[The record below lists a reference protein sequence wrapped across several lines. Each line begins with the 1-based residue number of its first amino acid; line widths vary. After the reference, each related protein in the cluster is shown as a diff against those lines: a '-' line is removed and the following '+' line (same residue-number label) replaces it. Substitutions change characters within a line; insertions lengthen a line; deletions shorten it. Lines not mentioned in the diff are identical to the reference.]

1 MAHESI
7 PETPPDRRESPI
19 DREVGMI
26 VMQVAATQVGIC
38 LTGIGLI
45 RLIGQNRAVSA
56 AADDVLA
63 LNALGFLVT
72 SIVAYLALR
81 AGSAE
86 RRKRLERIADVLF
99 LLCLTLMVAVGIL
112 LAYEII

>member
-1 MAHESI
+1 MPRESL
-7 PETPPDRRESPI
+7 PEAAPDGRESPI

-26 VMQVAATQVGIC
+26 VMQVAATHVGIC

-45 RLIGQNRAVSA
+45 RLIGQNRAVSTA
-56 AADDVLA
+56 VDDVLA

-86 RRKRLERIADVLF
+86 RRKRLERVADVLF
-99 LLCLTLMVAVGIL
+99 LLCLSLMVAVGIL